1 MVKLLSILKGI
12 IMNNSIR
19 HQLVST
25 ESIGKTMESLDL
37 DVMAKNI
44 LNSLSD
50 NDVEYLRSL
59 KKDDLIT
66 LHHSLGR
73 SIRNNEKL
81 WYYKW
86 TPELNDQCVDHS
98 PYHPDAVSMT
108 VIEKI
113 HDLVCQ

>member
-1 MVKLLSILKGI
+1 MDEH
-12 IMNNSIR
+12 MR
-19 HQLVST
+19 PQLVST
-25 ESIGKTMESLDL
+25 KVVGKPMESLNL
-37 DVMAKNI
+37 DTMAKSI
-44 LNSLSD
+44 LEMLDSE
-50 NDVEYLRSL
+50 DVEYLRSL

-66 LHHSLGR
+66 LHRTLGQ

-81 WYYKW
+81 WCYKW
-86 TPELNDQCVDHS
+86 TPELDDQCVDHS